1 MTDRKPTAAE
11 HEALHTRVSALSAVS
26 LRVSSSLNLQTVLNE
41 VLNEVLD
48 GARALTGARFGTIAT
63 IDEAGARD
71 FGTSDF
77 TEAEHRRI
85 AEWPDGPRLFER
97 FRDLPRP
104 APYTTASHGTAL
116 CAAALHAPAPSTV
129 DLAGAGA

>member
-11 HEALHTRVSALSAVS
+11 HEALHTRASALSAAS
-26 LRVSSSLNLQTVLNE
+26 LRVSSSLNLETVLNE
-41 VLNEVLD
+41 VVD
-48 GARALTGARFGTIAT
+48 SARALTGARFGAIAT
-63 IDEAGARD
+63 IDETGAPQD
-71 FGTSDF
+71 FGTSGF

-116 CAAALHAPAPSTV
+116 CAAALQAAAASTV

>member
-11 HEALHTRVSALSAVS
+11 HEALHTRVSALSAAS
-26 LRVSSSLNLQTVLNE
+26 LRVISSLNLQT

-48 GARALTGARFGTIAT
+48 GARALTGARFGAIAT

-116 CAAALHAPAPSTV
+116 CAAALCAPAASTV